1 MAGSRK
7 ICNHILTMKDKE
19 LIAILD
25 ELDLNGADYDGG
37 TDKANGHNYTST
49 YAKYLAEMRADH
61 INFVEIGVWHGGS
74 MAMWCKY
81 LPKAKFL
88 FYDIANQVK
97 PKADKHIDWTR
108 SRLHIASAYTP
119 ESVQVARDYFKNG
132 IDFLLDDGPH
142 TLSSMLQVVSLY
154 APLMNQG
161 GVLMIEDVQAK
172 DWFVNLSAVA
182 PSNSIFEAIDL
193 SESGR
198 YDDLIAVY
206 KF

>member
-1 MAGSRK
+1 
-7 ICNHILTMKDKE
+7 MKDKE
-19 LIAILD
+19 LIAILN
-25 ELDLNGADYDGG
+25 ELDLNGADWEGG

-49 YAKYLAEMRADH
+49 YAKYLAEMRADP

-119 ESVQVARDYFKNG
+119 ESVQVARDYFNNG

-142 TLSSMLQVVSLY
+142 TLDSMLQAVSLY

-161 GVLMIEDVQAK
+161 GVLMIEDVQSK

>member
-1 MAGSRK
+1 MQ
-7 ICNHILTMKDKE
+7 DKE
-19 LIAILD
+19 LIDILN
-25 ELDLNGADYDGG
+25 ELDLNGADYAGG

-49 YAKYLAEMRADH
+49 YARFLQEKRTDP

-97 PKADKHIDWTR
+97 PQADQYIDWNR
-108 SRLHIASAYTP
+108 SHLHIASAYTP
-119 ESVQVARDYFKNG
+119 EAVQYAKDYFKNG

-142 TLSSMLQVVSLY
+142 TLDSMLDCVKLY

-161 GVLMIEDVQAK
+161 GVLMIEDVQSK
-172 DWFVNLSAVA
+172 DWFVQLSAIA
-182 PSNSIFEAIDL
+182 PSGVLFEAIDL
-193 SESGR
+193 TASGQ

-206 KF
+206 QF

>member
-1 MAGSRK
+1 
-7 ICNHILTMKDKE
+7 MKDKE

-25 ELDLNGADYDGG
+25 ELELNGADYAGG

-49 YAKYLAEMRADH
+49 YAKYLAEMRTDL

-97 PKADKHIDWTR
+97 PKADKYIDWNR

-119 ESVQVARDYFKNG
+119 ESVQVARDYFNNG

-142 TLSSMLQVVSLY
+142 TLESMLQVVSLY
-154 APLMNQG
+154 SPLMNQG
-161 GVLMIEDVQAK
+161 GVLMIEDVQSK
-172 DWFVNLSAVA
+172 DWFVELSAVA
-182 PSNSIFEAIDL
+182 PSHSIFEAIDL
-193 SESGR
+193 TESGR

>member
-1 MAGSRK
+1 
-7 ICNHILTMKDKE
+7 
-19 LIAILD
+19 
-25 ELDLNGADYDGG
+25 
-37 TDKANGHNYTST
+37 
-49 YAKYLAEMRADH
+49 
-61 INFVEIGVWHGGS
+61 
-74 MAMWCKY
+74 MWCKY

-161 GVLMIEDVQAK
+161 GVLMIEDVQSK

>member
-1 MAGSRK
+1 
-7 ICNHILTMKDKE
+7 MKDKE

-25 ELDLNGADYDGG
+25 ELDLNGADWDGG
-37 TDKANGHNYTST
+37 TDKAYGHNYTST
-49 YAKYLAEMRADH
+49 YAKYLAEMRADP

-97 PKADKHIDWTR
+97 PKADKHIDWNR

-142 TLSSMLQVVSLY
+142 TLESMLQVVSLY

-161 GVLMIEDVQAK
+161 GVLMIEDVQSK

-193 SESGR
+193 TKSGR

>member
-1 MAGSRK
+1 
-7 ICNHILTMKDKE
+7 MKDKE

-25 ELDLNGADYDGG
+25 ELDLNGADWEGG

-49 YAKYLAEMRADH
+49 YAKYLTEMRADS

-142 TLSSMLQVVSLY
+142 TLDSMLQVVSLY
-154 APLMNQG
+154 APLINQG
-161 GVLMIEDVQAK
+161 GVLMIEDVQSK

-193 SESGR
+193 TESGR

>member
-1 MAGSRK
+1 
-7 ICNHILTMKDKE
+7 MKDKE

-49 YAKYLAEMRADH
+49 YSKYLAEMRADH

-154 APLMNQG
+154 GP
-161 GVLMIEDVQAK
+161 
-172 DWFVNLSAVA
+172 
-182 PSNSIFEAIDL
+182 
-193 SESGR
+193 
-198 YDDLIAVY
+198 
-206 KF
+206 

>member
-1 MAGSRK
+1 
-7 ICNHILTMKDKE
+7 MKDKE

-142 TLSSMLQVVSLY
+142 TLHSMLQIVSLY

-161 GVLMIEDVQAK
+161 GVLMIEDVQSK

>member
-1 MAGSRK
+1 
-7 ICNHILTMKDKE
+7 MKDKE

-25 ELDLNGADYDGG
+25 KLDLNGADWQGG

-49 YAKYLAEMRADH
+49 YAKYLAEMRADS

-142 TLSSMLQVVSLY
+142 TLDSMLQVVSLY
-154 APLMNQG
+154 SPLMNQG
-161 GVLMIEDVQAK
+161 GVLMIEDVQSK

>member
-1 MAGSRK
+1 
-7 ICNHILTMKDKE
+7 MKDKE

-25 ELDLNGADYDGG
+25 ELNLNGADWQGG

-49 YAKYLAEMRADH
+49 YAKYLAEMRADI

-97 PKADKHIDWTR
+97 PKADQHIDWTR
-108 SRLHIASAYTP
+108 SKLHIASAYTP
-119 ESVQVARDYFKNG
+119 ESVQIARDYFKNG

-142 TLSSMLQVVSLY
+142 TLESMLQVVSLY
-154 APLMNQG
+154 SPLMNQG
-161 GVLMIEDVQAK
+161 GILMIEDVQNK

-182 PSNSIFEAIDL
+182 PSNSVFEAIDL
-193 SESGR
+193 TESGR
-198 YDDLIAVY
+198 YDDLIAVF

>member
-1 MAGSRK
+1 
-7 ICNHILTMKDKE
+7 MKDKE

-25 ELDLNGADYDGG
+25 ELDLNGADWQGG

-49 YAKYLAEMRADH
+49 YAKYLAEMRADP

-119 ESVQVARDYFKNG
+119 ESVQVARDYFQNG

-142 TLSSMLQVVSLY
+142 TLDSMLQVVNLY

-161 GVLMIEDVQAK
+161 GVLMIEDVQSK

>member
-1 MAGSRK
+1 MQ
-7 ICNHILTMKDKE
+7 DKE
-19 LIAILD
+19 LIDILN
-25 ELDLNGADYDGG
+25 ELDLNGADYAGG

-49 YAKYLAEMRADH
+49 YARFLQEKRTDP

-81 LPKAKFL
+81 LRKAKFL

-97 PKADKHIDWTR
+97 PKADQHIDWKR
-108 SRLHIASAYTP
+108 SKLHIASAYTA
-119 ESVQVARDYFKNG
+119 ESVQVAKDYFKNG

-142 TLSSMLQVVSLY
+142 TLDSMIQCVKLY

-161 GVLMIEDVQAK
+161 GVLMIEDVQSK
-172 DWFVNLSAVA
+172 DWFVQLSAVA
-182 PSNSIFEAIDL
+182 PSHSIFEAIDL
-193 SESGR
+193 TESGR

>member
-1 MAGSRK
+1 
-7 ICNHILTMKDKE
+7 MKDKE
-19 LIAILD
+19 MIAILD
-25 ELDLNGADYDGG
+25 ELDLNGADWEGG

-49 YAKYLAEMRADH
+49 YAKYLAEMRADS

-142 TLSSMLQVVSLY
+142 TLDSMLQVVNLY

-161 GVLMIEDVQAK
+161 GVLMIEDVQSK

>member
-1 MAGSRK
+1 
-7 ICNHILTMKDKE
+7 MKDKE

-25 ELDLNGADYDGG
+25 ELDLNGADWEGG

-61 INFVEIGVWHGGS
+61 ISFVEIGVWHGGS

-142 TLSSMLQVVSLY
+142 TLDSMIDCVKLY

-161 GVLMIEDVQAK
+161 GVLMIEDVQSK
-172 DWFVNLSAVA
+172 DWFQQLSAVA
-182 PSNSIFEAIDL
+182 PSGVLFEAIDL
-193 SESGR
+193 TASGR

-206 KF
+206 QF

>member
-1 MAGSRK
+1 MQ
-7 ICNHILTMKDKE
+7 DKE
-19 LIAILD
+19 LIDILN
-25 ELDLNGADYDGG
+25 ELDLNGADYAGG

-49 YAKYLAEMRADH
+49 YAKYLAEMRADPL
-61 INFVEIGVWHGGS
+61 NFVEIGVWHGGS

-97 PKADKHIDWTR
+97 PKADQHIDWNR
-108 SRLHIASAYTP
+108 SKLHIASAYTA
-119 ESVQVARDYFKNG
+119 ESVQVAKDYFKNG

-142 TLSSMLQVVSLY
+142 TLDSMIQCVKLY
-154 APLMNQG
+154 APMMNHG
-161 GVLMIEDVQAK
+161 GVLMIEDVQSK
-172 DWFVNLSAVA
+172 DWFVDLSAVA
-182 PSNSIFEAIDL
+182 PSHSIFEAIDL
-193 SESGR
+193 TESGR

>member
-1 MAGSRK
+1 
-7 ICNHILTMKDKE
+7 MKDKE

-25 ELDLNGADYDGG
+25 ELNLNGADWEGG

-132 IDFLLDDGPH
+132 IDVLLDDGPH
-142 TLSSMLQVVSLY
+142 TLHSMVQIVRLY

-161 GVLMIEDVQAK
+161 GVLMIEDVQSK

>member
-1 MAGSRK
+1 
-7 ICNHILTMKDKE
+7 MKDKE

-142 TLSSMLQVVSLY
+142 TLESMLQVVNLY

-161 GVLMIEDVQAK
+161 GVLMIEDVQSK

>member
-1 MAGSRK
+1 MQ
-7 ICNHILTMKDKE
+7 DKE
-19 LIAILD
+19 LIDILN
-25 ELDLNGADYDGG
+25 ELDLNGADYAGG

-49 YAKYLAEMRADH
+49 YARFLQEMRTDP

-74 MAMWCKY
+74 MAMGGKY

-97 PKADKHIDWTR
+97 PKADQHIDWNR
-108 SRLHIASAYTP
+108 SHLQIASAYTP
-119 ESVQVARDYFKNG
+119 EAVQYAKDYFKNG

-142 TLSSMLQVVSLY
+142 TLDSMLDCVKLY

-161 GVLMIEDVQAK
+161 GVLMIEDVQSK
-172 DWFVNLSAVA
+172 DWFVQLSAVA
-182 PSNSIFEAIDL
+182 PSGVLFEAIDL
-193 SESGR
+193 TASGQ

-206 KF
+206 QF

>member
-1 MAGSRK
+1 
-7 ICNHILTMKDKE
+7 MKDKE

-25 ELDLNGADYDGG
+25 ELDLNGADYEGG

-49 YAKYLAEMRADH
+49 YAKYLAEMRADP

-119 ESVQVARDYFKNG
+119 ESVQVARDYFNNG

-142 TLSSMLQVVSLY
+142 TLDSMLQAVSLY

-161 GVLMIEDVQAK
+161 GVLMIEDVQSK

>member
-1 MAGSRK
+1 
-7 ICNHILTMKDKE
+7 
-19 LIAILD
+19 
-25 ELDLNGADYDGG
+25 
-37 TDKANGHNYTST
+37 
-49 YAKYLAEMRADH
+49 MRADP

-108 SRLHIASAYTP
+108 SRIHIASAYTP
-119 ESVQVARDYFKNG
+119 ESVQVARDYFQNG

-142 TLSSMLQVVSLY
+142 TLDSMLQVVSLY

-161 GVLMIEDVQAK
+161 GVLMIEDVQSK

>member
-1 MAGSRK
+1 MQ
-7 ICNHILTMKDKE
+7 DKE
-19 LIAILD
+19 LIDILN
-25 ELDLNGADYDGG
+25 ELDLNGADYAGG

-49 YAKYLAEMRADH
+49 YARFLKEMRADP

-97 PKADKHIDWTR
+97 PKADQHIDWNR
-108 SRLHIASAYTP
+108 SHLHIASAYTP
-119 ESVQVARDYFKNG
+119 EAVQYAKEYFKNG

-142 TLSSMLQVVSLY
+142 TLDSMIDCVKLY

-161 GVLMIEDVQAK
+161 GVLMIEDVQSK
-172 DWFVNLSAVA
+172 DWFVQLSAVA
-182 PSNSIFEAIDL
+182 PSGVLFTPIDL
-193 SESGR
+193 TASGR

-206 KF
+206 QF

>member
-1 MAGSRK
+1 
-7 ICNHILTMKDKE
+7 MKDKE

-25 ELDLNGADYDGG
+25 ELDLNGADWEGG

-49 YAKYLAEMRADH
+49 YAKYLAEMRADS

-88 FYDIANQVK
+88 YYDIANQVK

-142 TLSSMLQVVSLY
+142 TLDSMLQVVSLY
-154 APLMNQG
+154 TPLMNQG
-161 GVLMIEDVQAK
+161 GVLMIEDVQSK

>member
-1 MAGSRK
+1 
-7 ICNHILTMKDKE
+7 
-19 LIAILD
+19 
-25 ELDLNGADYDGG
+25 
-37 TDKANGHNYTST
+37 
-49 YAKYLAEMRADH
+49 MRADS

-142 TLSSMLQVVSLY
+142 TLDSMLQVVSLY

-161 GVLMIEDVQAK
+161 GVLMIEDVQSK

-182 PSNSIFEAIDL
+182 PSNSIFKAIDL